1 MLPTIWSNCLTG
13 WLLAGGGSWATL
25 LQLALGITC
34 VFLGG
39 AYLNDAFDA
48 EHDRQFRKER
58 PVPSG
63 AIGIDDVWR
72 WGFGWLGA
80 GTLLLVFLSNAC
92 GALAS
97 LLLFSVLLYDAV
109 HKLVAFAPLLMGAS
123 RFLLYAVAAAAGA
136 DGLQGAAIW
145 GGLGLTVYV
154 TGLGYLARH
163 ERSKIA
169 LPAWPAWLLA
179 APILLAVPANTG
191 PHLLSALCLSLML
204 GLWVLRSL
212 RPAFWAENR
221 HVGRAVSDLL
231 AGIVLVDLLALAGG
245 GTVWMAL
252 LYLALFVLAVALQRV
267 AP

>member
-1 MLPTIWSNCLTG
+1 MLPTVWSNCLTG
-13 WLLAGGGSWATL
+13 WLLAGGGPLPTFL
-25 LQLALGITC
+25 LLALGITC
-34 VFLGG
+34 MYLGG

-48 EHDRQFRKER
+48 EHDRQFRNQR

-72 WGFGWLGA
+72 WGFGWLGT
-80 GTLLLVFLSNAC
+80 GTLLLVFLGSAC

-109 HKLVAFAPLLMGAS
+109 HKLVAFAPLLMGAC
-123 RFLLYAVAAAAGA
+123 RFLLYAVAAAAGR

-145 GGLGLTVYV
+145 GGLGLAVYV

-169 LPAWPAWLLA
+169 LPTWPAWLLVV
-179 APILLAVPANTG
+179 PILLAIPANSG
-191 PHLLSALCLSLML
+191 LHLLHASLLSLLL
-204 GLWVLRSL
+204 GSWILHSL

-221 HVGRAVSDLL
+221 HVARAVADLL
-231 AGIVLVDLLALAGG
+231 GGIVLVDLLALAGG
-245 GTVWMAL
+245 GSVWITLSYA
-252 LYLALFVLAVALQRV
+252 ALFVLALVLRRV